1 MNAAVL
7 VAALLAAAPD
17 AGVTPFSWDVPGQLD
32 LVPVGRRLERDGLPL
47 AISLA
52 RSSWDLDRL
61 LLHYAGRFA
70 AAGYFIPP
78 RLGRITGLKL
88 PRVVALD
95 DVNLVSFLVYGWP
108 EPDGTTTLV
117 LGAADLGHRKR
128 QGGGVLPVFPGATAV
143 THFNLEQVHAV
154 SFSAKAA
161 QAEVIDYYRAVLPSG
176 GWVEREPGLFVKA
189 GRQLT
194 VLAKKQGPGS
204 LGVVLLEQSD
214 AVPVS
219 ETAGGPGS
227 P

>member
-1 MNAAVL
+1 VSAAVL
-7 VAALLAAAPD
+7 VVALLGAAPD
-17 AGVTPFSWDVPGQLD
+17 AGAAPFSWDVPGQLE

-47 AISLA
+47 SISLA
-52 RSSWDLDRL
+52 RSSWELDRL
-61 LLHYAGRFA
+61 LLHFAGRFA

-95 DVNLVSFLVYGWP
+95 DVRLVSFLVYGWP

-128 QGGGVLPVFPGATAV
+128 QGEGVLPVFPGATAI
-143 THFNLEQVHAV
+143 THFNLEQVNAV
-154 SFSAKAA
+154 SFSARAT

-176 GWVEREPGLFVKA
+176 GWAEREPGRFVSA

-194 VLAKKQGPGS
+194 VLARQQGPGA
-204 LGVVLLEQSD
+204 LGVVLLEQAD

-219 ETAGGPGS
+219 GTGDGPGS